1 MGSLQ
6 DAATKTKLDDLTQQ
20 IKKLQTEI
28 EQLGEEGEVE
38 KAEEA
43 NKQVTELMG
52 QKTAL
57 ESAIE
62 NDPLW
67 VKEKGQTICE
77 ICGCIAQSTDNDQR
91 KQNHLEGKQHTGV

>member
-67 VKEKGQTICE
+67 VKEKGQTI
-77 ICGCIAQSTDNDQR
+77 
-91 KQNHLEGKQHTGV
+91 